1 MAKYVRGGEYSSYWT
16 KNTETGKTVTQWD
29 EVTVGKSKKVWDV
42 ESVLADGMVRLHRQV
57 PGVAMGKRSVF
68 YRLENMDRLT
78 VVKKAEES

>member
-1 MAKYVRGGEYSSYWT
+1 MSKYANGGGYSERWT
-16 KNTETGKTVTQWD
+16 KNTVTGKVVTQWD

-42 ESVLADGMVRLHRQV
+42 CEVLADGMVRLHRQV

-78 VVKKAEES
+78 VVKEAGK